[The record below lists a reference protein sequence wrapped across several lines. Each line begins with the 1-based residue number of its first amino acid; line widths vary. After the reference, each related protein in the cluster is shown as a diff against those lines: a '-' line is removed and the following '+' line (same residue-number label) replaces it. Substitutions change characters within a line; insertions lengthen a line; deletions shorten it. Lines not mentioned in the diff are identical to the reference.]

1 MKTNEKNVVQSNKM
15 GKLIL
20 EYALWTVIALIFG
33 IGYMYLIFLTFGGSF
48 EEETNVVSFIYSK
61 MIFFGLL
68 YMGLAIGS
76 ILAVLFII
84 LDIFYLKRKL
94 KYFKHK
100 FIIRVFF
107 MLFILAFMSPIHY
120 LLEKTLDWI

>member
-1 MKTNEKNVVQSNKM
+1 M